1 MCNKMFKNYVK
12 FIQDFQESDQMLKV
26 ISNTCSTVAYKL
38 ITDNPDPNAMAGI
51 ATLTPGQ
58 ICPSTHGIALILGP
72 RRNTK
77 ELNVVD
83 ISSDEYNNLVRSRMT
98 TNATTET
105 RSFAWRNFI
114 IDRGLVPTFLEK
126 YEMAIRNNILQPYH
140 SYLPSLASFRD
151 ATSRY
156 IQPTHERMVAA

>member
-38 ITDNPDPNAMAGI
+38 IPDPTQINAMAGI
-51 ATLTPGQ
+51 TALTPGQ
-58 ICPSTHGIALILGP
+58 MCPSTHGIALILGP

-98 TNATTET
+98 TNATTES
-105 RSFAWRNFI
+105 RAFAWRNFI
-114 IDRGLVPTFLEK
+114 IDRGLVHTFVEK

-140 SYLPSLASFRD
+140 SYLPSLASFKD

-156 IQPTHERMVAA
+156 IQPNHERMVAA